1 MSKLALTAAAAFI
14 AMVASA
20 RADAPVYV
28 LDNWPGDIDNIPC
41 SAWKKSPDGTWV
53 LNGNAT
59 VKIGASELNNIA
71 VKGDAAA
78 HKLDRLC
85 GAKK

>member
-1 MSKLALTAAAAFI
+1 MSKLVIAAAVAFI
-14 AMVASA
+14 AMVAPA

-41 SAWKKSPDGTWV
+41 RAWQKSPDGTWV
-53 LNGNAT
+53 LHAT
-59 VKIGASELNNIA
+59 VKVGGSELTNVA

-78 HKLDRLC
+78 HKLDRQC

>member
-1 MSKLALTAAAAFI
+1 
-14 AMVASA
+14 MVASA

-41 SAWKKSPDGTWV
+41 SAWQKSSDGTWV
-53 LNGNAT
+53 LNAT
-59 VKIGASELNNIA
+59 VKVGASELTNVA

-78 HKLDRLC
+78 HKVDRLC

>member
-1 MSKLALTAAAAFI
+1 MSKLALTAAAALI

-20 RADAPVYV
+20 RADATVYV
-28 LDNWPGDIDNIPC
+28 LDNWPADIDQIPC
-41 SAWKKSPDGTWV
+41 SAWQKSPDGTWV
-53 LNGNAT
+53 LHAT
-59 VKIGASELNNIA
+59 VKVGATELDNIA

-78 HKLDRLC
+78 HKVERLC

>member
-1 MSKLALTAAAAFI
+1 MSKLALTVAAALI
-14 AMVASA
+14 AMIASA
-20 RADAPVYV
+20 HADAPVYV
-28 LDNWPGDIDNIPC
+28 LDNWPADIDQIPC
-41 SAWKKSPDGTWV
+41 SAWQKSSDGTWV
-53 LNGNAT
+53 LNAK
-59 VKIGASELNNIA
+59 VKVGASELTDVG

>member
-1 MSKLALTAAAAFI
+1 MSNLVIAAAAAFI

-20 RADAPVYV
+20 RADAPTYV
-28 LDNWPGDIDNIPC
+28 LDNWPADIDQIPC
-41 SAWKKSPDGTWV
+41 SAWQKSPDGTWV
-53 LNGNAT
+53 LNAR
-59 VKIGASELNNIA
+59 VKVGASELENVA

-78 HKLDRLC
+78 RKVERLC

>member
-1 MSKLALTAAAAFI
+1 MSKLVIAAAAAFI
-14 AMVASA
+14 AMVPSA
-20 RADAPVYV
+20 RADPPVYV

-41 SAWKKSPDGTWV
+41 SAWQKSPDGTWV
-53 LNGNAT
+53 LNAT
-59 VKIGASELNNIA
+59 VKVGSSELTNVA

>member
-20 RADAPVYV
+20 RADQPVYV

-41 SAWKKSPDGTWV
+41 SAWQKSPDGTWI
-53 LNGNAT
+53 LNAT
-59 VKIGASELNNIA
+59 VKVGASELNNVA

-85 GAKK
+85 GAKKK

>member
-1 MSKLALTAAAAFI
+1 MSKLVIAAAAALI
-14 AMVASA
+14 VMVVSA

-28 LDNWPGDIDNIPC
+28 LDNWPGDIDTIPC

-53 LNGNAT
+53 LNAT
-59 VKIGASELNNIA
+59 VKVGASELDNVA

-85 GAKK
+85 GAKPR

>member
-28 LDNWPGDIDNIPC
+28 LDNWPGDIDHIPC
-41 SAWKKSPDGTWV
+41 SAWQKSPDGTWV
-53 LNGNAT
+53 LNAT
-59 VKIGASELNNIA
+59 VKIGASELTNVA

-78 HKLDRLC
+78 HKLERSC

>member
-20 RADAPVYV
+20 RADAPLYV
-28 LDNWPGDIDNIPC
+28 LDNWPADIDQIPC
-41 SAWKKSPDGTWV
+41 SAWQKTPDGTWV
-53 LNGNAT
+53 LHAR
-59 VKIGASELNNIA
+59 VKVGASELENVA

-78 HKLDRLC
+78 RKVERLC

>member
-1 MSKLALTAAAAFI
+1 MSNLVIAAAGAFI

-28 LDNWPGDIDNIPC
+28 LDNWPGDIDKIPC
-41 SAWKKSPDGTWV
+41 SAWQKSPDGTWV
-53 LNGNAT
+53 LNAT
-59 VKIGASELNNIA
+59 VKIGASELTNVA